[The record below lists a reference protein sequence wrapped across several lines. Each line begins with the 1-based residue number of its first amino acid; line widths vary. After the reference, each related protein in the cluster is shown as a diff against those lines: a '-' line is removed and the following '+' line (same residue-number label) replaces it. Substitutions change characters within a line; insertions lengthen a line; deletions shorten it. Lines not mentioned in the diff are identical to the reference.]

1 MGLNIH
7 SCSPK
12 RINSLTFLSM
22 ETVKVNFSKGMI
34 MEQST
39 KTLVDE
45 INELKSEV
53 KMLRA
58 IVQSLMYVIT
68 EDQDIDTDMEL
79 IGDEKDQ
86 YYGRLPSR
94 NYVS

>member
-1 MGLNIH
+1 MEH
-7 SCSPK
+7 S
-12 RINSLTFLSM
+12 T
-22 ETVKVNFSKGMI
+22 ETLI
-34 MEQST
+34 A
-39 KTLVDE
+39 E
-45 INELKSEV
+45 INELKNEV

-68 EDQDIDTDMEL
+68 EDQEMDSDLEL

-86 YYGRLPSR
+86 FFGNTQPR

>member
-1 MGLNIH
+1 M
-7 SCSPK
+7 
-12 RINSLTFLSM
+12 SM
-22 ETVKVNFSKGMI
+22 DDKKD
-34 MEQST
+34 
-39 KTLVDE
+39 TLIDE

-68 EDQDIDTDMEL
+68 DDQDMEPDVDL
-79 IGDEKDQ
+79 IGDDRDQ
-86 YYGRLPSR
+86 YYGRSSAH

>member
-1 MGLNIH
+1 MAE
-7 SCSPK
+7 K
-12 RINSLTFLSM
+12 TESL
-22 ETVKVNFSKGMI
+22 I
-34 MEQST
+34 
-39 KTLVDE
+39 DE

-68 EDQDIDTDMEL
+68 DEQDIDSDMEL
-79 IGDEKDQ
+79 IGDDKDQ
-86 YYGRLPSR
+86 FYSRAQTR